1 MMFIQSLNETWV
13 SEAKKD
19 NCKKS
24 YFRNN
29 EHIWLLNVCYISVQ
43 HPNCDIPHQTKE
55 QVLM

>member
-13 SEAKKD
+13 SEEKD

-29 EHIWLLNVCYISVQ
+29 EHIWLYNVCYISVQ
-43 HPNCDIPHQTKE
+43 YLNCDIPHQRKE